1 MQNLIDMDLK
11 EHWEKIYNTKQFE
24 ETSWYQSRPEYSLE
38 IIRSLGLSPEANII
52 DVGAGNSFLPDHLLE
67 LGYKH
72 IHVLDISA
80 KALRD
85 SQARLEEKANK
96 ITWIESDV
104 ISFKPEVSFDLWH
117 DRAALHFLTSDEQV
131 ENYISILRTSLKTG
145 AYCLLSVFSEN
156 GPDKCSG
163 ITIRKYATSDL
174 EQLLKAD
181 FDTVRLENRDH
192 TTPWGA
198 KQNFS
203 TGLFRRK

>member
-1 MQNLIDMDLK
+1 MDLK

-24 ETSWYQSRPEYSLE
+24 ETSWYQQKPEYSLE

-52 DVGAGNSFLPDHLLE
+52 DIGGGNSFLADHLSE
-67 LGYKH
+67 LGYVN

-80 KALRD
+80 KALQD
-85 SQARLEEKANK
+85 SQNRLGAKAEKIN
-96 ITWIESDV
+96 WIESDV
-104 ISFKPEVSFDLWH
+104 TSFKPDTSFELWH
-117 DRAALHFLTSDEQV
+117 DRAALHFLTEDKQV
-131 ENYISILRTSLKTG
+131 EDYVSVLKNSLKIG

-163 ITIRKYATSDL
+163 IAIRKYATSDL
-174 EQLLKAD
+174 EELLEPD

-203 TGLFRRK
+203 TGLYRRK

>member
-1 MQNLIDMDLK
+1 MDLK

-24 ETSWYQSRPEYSLE
+24 ETSWYQQKPEYSLE

-52 DVGAGNSFLPDHLLE
+52 DIGGGNSFLVDHLSE
-67 LGYKH
+67 LGYAN

-80 KALRD
+80 KALQD
-85 SQARLEEKANK
+85 SQNRLGAKAEKIN
-96 ITWIESDV
+96 WIESDV
-104 ISFKPEVSFDLWH
+104 TNLKPDTSFELWH
-117 DRAALHFLTSDEQV
+117 DRAALHFLTEDKQV
-131 ENYISILRTSLKTG
+131 EDYVSVLKNSLKIG

-163 ITIRKYATSDL
+163 IAIRKYATSDL
-174 EQLLKAD
+174 EELLEPD

>member
-1 MQNLIDMDLK
+1 MDLK
-11 EHWEKIYNTKQFE
+11 EHWEKIYNAKQFE
-24 ETSWYQSRPEYSLE
+24 ETSWYQPKPEYSLE

-52 DVGAGNSFLPDHLLE
+52 DIGGGNSFLVDHLSE
-67 LGYKH
+67 LGYVN

-80 KALRD
+80 KALQD
-85 SQARLEEKANK
+85 SQNRLGAKAEKIK
-96 ITWIESDV
+96 WIESDV
-104 ISFKPEVSFDLWH
+104 TSFKPETSFDLWH
-117 DRAALHFLTSDEQV
+117 DRAALHFLTEDKQV
-131 ENYISILRTSLKTG
+131 EDYVSVLKNSLKIG

-174 EQLLKAD
+174 EQLLESD
-181 FDTVRLENRDH
+181 FDTVRLEYRDH

>member
-1 MQNLIDMDLK
+1 MDLK

-24 ETSWYQSRPEYSLE
+24 ETSWYQQKPEYSLE

-52 DVGAGNSFLPDHLLE
+52 DIGGGNSFLVDHLSE
-67 LGYKH
+67 LGYAN

-80 KALRD
+80 KALQD
-85 SQARLEEKANK
+85 SQNRLGAKAEKIN
-96 ITWIESDV
+96 WIESDV
-104 ISFKPEVSFDLWH
+104 TNLKPDTSFELWH
-117 DRAALHFLTSDEQV
+117 DRAALHFLTEDKQV
-131 ENYISILRTSLKTG
+131 EDYVSVLKNSLKIG

-156 GPDKCSG
+156 APDKCSG
-163 ITIRKYATSDL
+163 IAIRKYATSDL
-174 EQLLKAD
+174 EELLEPD